1 MPAQTP
7 PEAISIGSAR
17 ARLSASSLTSWLRCQ
32 KQWFTRYKLGLRS
45 PLKPRQVLGILVE
58 DALCG
63 LIMER
68 VGSAGN
74 GFLKF
79 HDVEDTTTACEIE
92 SLDDL
97 KDWIGEK
104 IPASAALVL
113 ELGAD
118 EFAKSM
124 WKKGDWDE
132 VLVEE
137 VEQMLRN
144 GCEFILEEVSNCYAA
159 GKGQHEFSIPAPC
172 WQMPPHFPLP
182 NKVNSRL
189 TWQEVPYLMSDEMTW
204 ANAWE
209 IARPWVK
216 DPRCF
221 QPQRMYHDDRWAA
234 GECDLVLRWDGKI
247 RIIDIKIGTSD
258 SPFSSSIDD
267 QLNFYSWLWNETHEE
282 KCSGL
287 EGWFLSGSERK
298 VVEITDISS
307 AELQE
312 IHKQMK
318 SYPVSTTLPISEP
331 CEAEAGCY
339 WCSLTEME
347 YSSVEIESPCES
359 ISSIPNRVNVR
370 GVIQGAW
377 GPLPNHF
384 GEPVLGAM
392 IQAGEKR
399 VTLEE
404 ASPNDY
410 PGMHDHP
417 KGEVIIESALPGV
430 WRRQPRLYLD
440 TESKIV
446 EKSDLEITRM
456 GMLRIKANVEGII
469 ISCGSRTGKRMDG
482 RPWMMLG
489 FHIWDGTDAVECVA
503 FGSSINQI
511 TLALRPGDHIKLL
524 SADLGWRDGLV
535 QLRIDSRTTRIEI
548 VGKD

>member
-1 MPAQTP
+1 
-7 PEAISIGSAR
+7 
-17 ARLSASSLTSWLRCQ
+17 
-32 KQWFTRYKLGLRS
+32 
-45 PLKPRQVLGILVE
+45 
-58 DALCG
+58 
-63 LIMER
+63 
-68 VGSAGN
+68 
-74 GFLKF
+74 
-79 HDVEDTTTACEIE
+79 
-92 SLDDL
+92 
-97 KDWIGEK
+97 
-104 IPASAALVL
+104 
-113 ELGAD
+113 
-118 EFAKSM
+118 
-124 WKKGDWDE
+124 
-132 VLVEE
+132 
-137 VEQMLRN
+137 
-144 GCEFILEEVSNCYAA
+144 
-159 GKGQHEFSIPAPC
+159 
-172 WQMPPHFPLP
+172 
-182 NKVNSRL
+182 
-189 TWQEVPYLMSDEMTW
+189 
-204 ANAWE
+204 
-209 IARPWVK
+209 
-216 DPRCF
+216 
-221 QPQRMYHDDRWAA
+221 
-234 GECDLVLRWDGKI
+234 
-247 RIIDIKIGTSD
+247 
-258 SPFSSSIDD
+258 
-267 QLNFYSWLWNETHEE
+267 LWNETHEE

-318 SYPVSTTLPISEP
+318 SYPVSTALPISEP

-347 YSSVEIESPCES
+347 YPSVGIESPCES

-384 GEPVLGAM
+384 GEMVLGAM

-456 GMLRIKANVEGII
+456 GMLRTKANVEGLI